1 MNKSYPK
8 CLVTGGAG
16 FIGSNLVDRLLAEGC
31 HVRVLDNLSTGNQS
45 NLDPVLSQIEWIE
58 GDITDEAAVRKA
70 MEGVDYVF
78 HMAANRAVGRSVDD
92 PRQNNEVNISGTL
105 QLLLAARDFGV
116 KRFIF
121 SSSSSIYGDTHKF
134 PSQETDLPQPESPY
148 GASKVMGEY
157 YCKIFSKLYG
167 LDTVSLRY
175 FNVFGE
181 RQNPESKYSCV
192 IPILVD
198 AMVNGH
204 SPEIHWDGK
213 QSRDFAHVDNIVH
226 ANILAMRASQLN
238 GEAFNITC
246 HEELSILD
254 ILERL
259 EKIMSKKSAPP
270 RFTEKRPG
278 DVRRTLA
285 DISKARNILGF
296 EPVTYFDEG
305 LSKTTAWFLAGRKDL
320 NAETMSVTV

>member
-1 MNKSYPK
+1 MNQSVK

-31 HVRVLDNLSTGNQS
+31 QVRVLDNLSTGNKS
-45 NLDPVLSQIEWIE
+45 NLDHVFSQIEWIE
-58 GDITDEAAVRKA
+58 GEITDETAVRKA
-70 MEGVDYVF
+70 VEGVDYVF

-105 QLLLAARDFGV
+105 SLLLAARDFKV

-121 SSSSSIYGDTHKF
+121 SSSSSIYGDTNTF
-134 PSQETDLPQPESPY
+134 PSRETDLPQPESPY
-148 GASKVMGEY
+148 GASKMMGEY

-192 IPILVD
+192 IPIFVE
-198 AMVNGH
+198 AMVNDQ
-204 SPEIHWDGK
+204 SPEVHWDGK

-226 ANILAMRASQLN
+226 ANILAMKASALN
-238 GEAFNITC
+238 GEVFNITC
-246 HEELSILD
+246 HEELSLLD

-259 EKIMSKKSAPP
+259 EKIMEKQSAPP

-278 DVRRTLA
+278 DVRRTFA

-305 LSKTTAWFLAGRKDL
+305 LRKTTAWFLNGRREFIH
-320 NAETMSVTV
+320 ETERATV